1 MKRII
6 WMSICFCSFHT
17 ASVFAQDREVV
28 IIERNSN
35 SSARKS
41 SEPKRLVNHTEVF
54 KFDPLRMA
62 IGEINFAY
70 EGRINDQTSFEVEL
84 GPTVSNLGRNRFVV
98 YDGNSSAF
106 GRQPGMGVFA
116 SAAYRFYPLDDRPV
130 FNQLYVS
137 PKFKYRRYN
146 EIIDASVYSGNGTP
160 PVGNVLEDKRGY
172 TNEAIFTFNFGYQQW
187 LANRF
192 SFDYYFG
199 VGIGSYYSAT
209 FRPMSVYD
217 GGTGAW
223 LNTWEKIETRNARF
237 VATIGLKVGIGN

>member
-6 WMSICFCSFHT
+6 WMSICFCSFQT

-70 EGRINDQTSFEVEL
+70 ERRISDQSSFEVEL
-84 GPTVSNLGRNRFVV
+84 GPTVSNLGRNRFAS
-98 YDGNSSAF
+98 DLGSSGTTY
-106 GRQPGMGVFA
+106 GRQPGMGVVA

-146 EIIDASVYSGNGTP
+146 EILDASMNNGL
-160 PVGNVLEDKRGY
+160 VGNVLEDKRGY
-172 TNEAIFTFNFGYQQW
+172 SNEAIFTFNFGYQHW
-187 LANRF
+187 LAERF
-192 SFDYYFG
+192 SFDF
-199 VGIGSYYSAT
+199 I
-209 FRPMSVYD
+209 SV
-217 GGTGAW
+217 
-223 LNTWEKIETRNARF
+223 
-237 VATIGLKVGIGN
+237 